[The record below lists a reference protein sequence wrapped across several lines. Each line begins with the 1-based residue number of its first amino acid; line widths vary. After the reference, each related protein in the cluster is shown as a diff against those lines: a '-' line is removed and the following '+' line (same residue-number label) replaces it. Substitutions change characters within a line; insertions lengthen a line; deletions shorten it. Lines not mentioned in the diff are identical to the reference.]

1 MTHLK
6 IIIGLSILTI
16 FLVYTP
22 KVALAGAGICGGQ
35 PGFSFAK
42 DTGVTQGWLVKYNGD
57 NQAYAGIP
65 CKNRSA
71 TQDELNKI
79 ISSCCIGNAPECLTL
94 STLTDW
100 ESTYP
105 TCKARNL
112 EVKNNSEGK
121 LEAFDIK
128 EKITSTPTPSKNTAE
143 VTPSPQAI
151 QTNNENFVLKLLRQ
165 IKEFFLSVLNRFR

>member
-6 IIIGLSILTI
+6 IIVGLFLLTI
-16 FLVYTP
+16 FLAHPP
-22 KVALAGAGICGGQ
+22 KIALAGAGICGGQ

-42 DTGVTQGWLVKYNGD
+42 DMGVTQGWLVKYNGD
-57 NQAYAGIP
+57 NQSYSGIP
-65 CKNRSA
+65 CKTRSA

-79 ISSCCIGNAPECLTL
+79 ISSCCVGNAPECLTI

-112 EVKNNSEGK
+112 EVKMNSEGK

-128 EKITSTPTPSKNTAE
+128 EKITLTPTPSKNITE
-143 VTPSPQAI
+143 VAPSPQAVPAYS
-151 QTNNENFVLKLLRQ
+151 ENFVLKLLRQ
-165 IKEFFLSVLNRFR
+165 IKDFILVILNRFR